1 MPMWSM
7 WQLRLA
13 PDMVIFSSAP
23 QLSAGLPTHSSCGVQ
38 TVYNATVQGANKVF
52 PQLTL
57 YQVKMELNSTS
68 LLNAKSYYATVQAA
82 FASPYRPT
90 ASMNSPEVMVGPLA
104 AVAVQLARPRMSH
117 PQILAPARAGALR
130 HFKCCSG
137 HSDLS
142 PQLSAC
148 CSAVGVVSARYMVM
162 ITGFCVCKGAWG

>member
-117 PQILAPARAGALR
+117 LLRYSPLPEQVR

-148 CSAVGVVSARYMVM
+148 CSAVEVDPARYMVM

>member
-23 QLSAGLPTHSSCGVQ
+23 KLSAGLPTHSSCGVQ

-57 YQVKMELNSTS
+57 YQVELELNSTS

-90 ASMNSPEVMVGPLA
+90 ASMNSPEVMVGPLTA
-104 AVAVQLARPRMSH
+104 TQVQLARPRMSYLLRYSPLPKQVH
-117 PQILAPARAGALR
+117 CGTSSAALNTQISA
-130 HFKCCSG
+130 
-137 HSDLS
+137 
-142 PQLSAC
+142 LSAQPV
-148 CSAVGVVSARYMVM
+148 AVLWELTPHA
-162 ITGFCVCKGAWG
+162 TW